1 MDNKEEMNQKQ
12 FKVVVDGGDEM
23 KVEHF
28 IADYGITNQE
38 DVRRVYRLRVG
49 QSHWICMPDTNS
61 EIEVTRV
68 Q

>member
-28 IADYGITNQE
+28 IADWGITDRD
-38 DVRRVYRLRVG
+38 DVRKVYALKVG
-49 QSHWICMPDTNS
+49 QSHWIYVRDTDE
-61 EIEVTRV
+61 EIEVTRTR
-68 Q
+68 